1 MDPAVSAVNVIEMSI
16 GTYVYCLISS
26 DRKPSMPRRAARM
39 PGMGPVRFLEV
50 GEGRWLAVA
59 SAPLNRY
66 GEEIINQKL
75 SDLAWVSH
83 AAVAHEAVVESFT
96 GQKAVLPMKLFTIFA
111 SDDRAAEEIQRDRGR
126 VDALIKRVAN
136 QQEWGVRMTLDKA
149 RLRPAKA
156 AARPG
161 RAKAAGTKYLSRK
174 KAQRDAAVE
183 LAEHA
188 QETVTS
194 LYDRLGARASLARR
208 RFASELPVQ
217 GGPLLIDAAFLVPRA
232 RAASFRTLV
241 KSEARRLGKLGY
253 HVTLT
258 GPWPPYTFVND

>member
-1 MDPAVSAVNVIEMSI
+1 MSI

-26 DRKPSMPRRAARM
+26 DRKPPAPRRAARM
-39 PGMGPVRFLEV
+39 PGMGPVRFLET
-50 GEGRWLAVA
+50 GKGRWLAVA

-66 GEEIINQKL
+66 GEEVINHKL

-111 SDDRAAEEIQRDRGR
+111 SDDRAVEEMQRDRQR
-126 VDALIKRVAN
+126 VDALIKKVAN
-136 QQEWGVRMTLDKA
+136 HQEWGVRVTLDKA
-149 RLRPAKA
+149 RVRPPKA
-156 AARPG
+156 ARQVA
-161 RAKAAGTKYLSRK
+161 AKAAGTNYLSRK

-188 QETVTS
+188 QETVAS

-217 GGPLLIDAAFLVPRA
+217 GGPMLIDAAFLVPRT
-232 RAASFRTLV
+232 RAVSFRTLV
-241 KSEARRLGKLGY
+241 KTEARRLERLGY

-258 GPWPPYTFVND
+258 GPWPPYTFVNE